1 MNKRPNVRFKA
12 AFLAVIFFAAL
23 GASERPAFA
32 QCENADSA
40 IVAAIYGKIK
50 ADKNLSKQIRHINVS
65 SLYNV
70 VKLHGWADT
79 RRDKGRIVDF
89 AMNADCVKMVN
100 SNNFADAPPAGDT
113 LQRSAG
119 CGAGMKQC
127 GDLCIPEAE
136 VCNIDAYLGSN
147 FFNLGID
154 NFAALL
160 SAKGGGAGGRCE
172 IVSLF

>member
-1 MNKRPNVRFKA
+1 MNRRNNCRFTT
-12 AFLAVIFFAAL
+12 AFLAVIFLAAL
-23 GASERPAFA
+23 GAAERPAFA
-32 QCENADSA
+32 QCENADAS

-50 ADKNLSKQIRHINVS
+50 ADKNLASQIRHINVT
-65 SLYNV
+65 SLNNV
-70 VKLHGWADT
+70 AKLQGWAKT
-79 RRDKGRIVDF
+79 RRDKGRVVDF

-100 SNNFADAPPAGDT
+100 SNNFADAPPADDT

-154 NFAALL
+154 NFAVLL
-160 SAKGGGAGGRCE
+160 SAKGGGAGERCE
-172 IVSLF
+172 AVSR